1 MSPLT
6 PVSHLLSS
14 ISSLTK
20 MDINLT
26 LTLSIL
32 FFTSVLSNL
41 PSLATSDD
49 VCPYPCYPP
58 PTGTGRTPTV
68 LTTPPPPPS
77 QSAGSYS
84 PPGYPS
90 PTGNLPFY
98 PPPPF
103 GNNLDGLPPP
113 DPILPYFP
121 FYYRKPPHQTD
132 ASLATNSLPT
142 LMMAAISN
150 ILAFAFL
157 HLVFGC

>member
-1 MSPLT
+1 
-6 PVSHLLSS
+6 
-14 ISSLTK
+14 

-26 LTLSIL
+26 LTLSVL
-32 FFTSVLSNL
+32 FFTSVLANL

-58 PTGTGRTPTV
+58 PTGTGTPTV
-68 LTTPPPPPS
+68 IRPPSPPS

-103 GNNLDGLPPP
+103 GNNLYGLPPP

-142 LMMAAISN
+142 LMVAASN